1 MRRVDNPVSLSK
13 CISPTKGDPASP
25 RIRFWRKALFCFL
38 ALIVALNAPERV
50 WGQYSSGGYSRP
62 GGGYSTGYSAPSR
75 RTPVSSSGGYSRRSY
90 SGGGYATGSF
100 GDRAVSRSM
109 SSQAL
114 RDYQA
119 AQRPVERYTRSPP
132 AYAGGYNWAQ
142 EAPRRP
148 SIWEGQQPVYGAVR
162 RPALPGAG
170 PLTAVALWAALNS
183 LSSPS
188 SVQYFHNYQNDPG
201 YAQWR
206 READREAGHNP
217 AVAAKLNEL
226 DSQLAQIEGQPRNP
240 AARSPVR
247 VSPEPSGGSGF
258 IWLVLFVGIVILLLL
273 WFWRRRI
280 AQPATAAP
288 VPGLTGSAAT
298 RFRVGMTMPV
308 DPSPFLLAAGL
319 TKVQPLEGSGMIS
332 VEVVG
337 LLRESGVLL
346 HRLYLPGGK
355 AFFQLHLGA
364 DGQPDECRYFSRL
377 DEVTPAD
384 NQEWGLWL
392 DPAEGM
398 IGWPSFQTK
407 DGKMYGRVWAP
418 GNSRVPP
425 RKMEETLQY
434 VDRTEQRQLQM
445 MLYGGPTGGTPP
457 APQTEYILVS
467 AIEATGQAWVEI
479 DAGIDINPAGLTL
492 PSVPLAA

>member
-1 MRRVDNPVSLSK
+1 M
-13 CISPTKGDPASP
+13 A
-25 RIRFWRKALFCFL
+25 
-38 ALIVALNAPERV
+38 
-50 WGQYSSGGYSRP
+50 
-62 GGGYSTGYSAPSR
+62 
-75 RTPVSSSGGYSRRSY
+75 
-90 SGGGYATGSF
+90 
-100 GDRAVSRSM
+100 
-109 SSQAL
+109 
-114 RDYQA
+114 
-119 AQRPVERYTRSPP
+119 
-132 AYAGGYNWAQ
+132 
-142 EAPRRP
+142 
-148 SIWEGQQPVYGAVR
+148 R
-162 RPALPGAG
+162 RPALPGSG

-188 SVQYFHNYQNDPG
+188 SAQYFHNYQTDPG
-201 YAQWR
+201 YMQWR

-217 AVAAKLNEL
+217 TVAAKLNQL
-226 DSQLAQIEGQPRNP
+226 DTQLAQMEGQPRNP
-240 AARSPVR
+240 SAAAPARTPAPR
-247 VSPEPSGGSGF
+247 GGSGF
-258 IWLVLFVGIVILLLL
+258 IWPVLFIGIVILLLL
-273 WFWRRRI
+273 WLWRRRMSH
-280 AQPATAAP
+280 PATAAA

-319 TKVQPLEGSGMIS
+319 TKVQPPEGSSMIS

-337 LLRESGVLL
+337 LLREDGVLL
-346 HRLYLPGGK
+346 HRLFLPGGK

-384 NQEWGLWL
+384 SQEWGLWL
-392 DPAEGM
+392 DPAQGM

-434 VDRTEQRQLQM
+434 VDHTEQRQLQI
-445 MLYGGPTGGTPP
+445 MLYGGPTEGAPP

-467 AIEATGQAWVEI
+467 AIEAAGQAWVEI
-479 DAGIDINPAGLTL
+479 DAGIDINPAALTL

>member
-1 MRRVDNPVSLSK
+1 M
-13 CISPTKGDPASP
+13 
-25 RIRFWRKALFCFL
+25 
-38 ALIVALNAPERV
+38 
-50 WGQYSSGGYSRP
+50 
-62 GGGYSTGYSAPSR
+62 
-75 RTPVSSSGGYSRRSY
+75 PVSSSGGYRRRSY
-90 SGGGYATGSF
+90 SGGSYNTGSS
-100 GDRAVSRSM
+100 GDRAFSRSM

-114 RDYQA
+114 RDYQSA
-119 AQRPVERYTRSPP
+119 PRSAETYARREP
-132 AYAGGYNWAQ
+132 AYGAGFDRAE

-148 SIWEGQQPVYGAVR
+148 SVWEGQGMAR
-162 RPALPGAG
+162 RPALPGSG

-188 SVQYFHNYQNDPG
+188 SAAYFHNYQNDPG

-206 READREAGHNP
+206 READREATNNP
-217 AVAAKLNEL
+217 TLAAKLNQL
-226 DSQLAQIEGQPRNP
+226 DSQLAQMEGRPRNP
-240 AARSPVR
+240 PAAPPIRP
-247 VSPEPSGGSGF
+247 PLALAEGSGF
-258 IWLVLFVGIVILLLL
+258 IWPVLFVGVAILLLL
-273 WFWRRRI
+273 WLWRRRI
-280 AQPATAAP
+280 AHRSTAAAA
-288 VPGLTGSAAT
+288 PGLAGSAAT

-319 TKVQPLEGSGMIS
+319 TKVQPPEGSGMIS

-337 LLRESGVLL
+337 LLRDGAVLL

-355 AFFQLHLGA
+355 TFFQLHLGA

-384 NQEWGLWL
+384 SQEWGAWL

-418 GNSRVPP
+418 SDSRVAP
-425 RKMEETLQY
+425 RKMEETLQL
-434 VDRTEQRQLQM
+434 VDHVEQRQLQA
-445 MLYGGPTGGTPP
+445 MLYGGSTGG
-457 APQTEYILVS
+457 APLAPETEYILVS
-467 AIEATGQAWVEI
+467 AMEAAGQAWVQI
-479 DAGIDINPAGLTL
+479 DAGIDINPASLTL

>member
-1 MRRVDNPVSLSK
+1 MKAALLRRYTGPSEGASS
-13 CISPTKGDPASP
+13 SPLTRAW
-25 RIRFWRKALFCFL
+25 FKALGCLLCVAIGAGLPDL
-38 ALIVALNAPERV
+38 A
-50 WGQYSSGGYSRP
+50 WSQYSSGGYSRT
-62 GGGYSTGYSAPSR
+62 GGGYTSGYSAPKR
-75 RTPVSSSGGYSRRSY
+75 RMPVSSSGGYSRRSY
-90 SGGGYATGSF
+90 ADSGYTTGSP
-100 GDRAVSRSM
+100 GDRAVSRSL
-109 SSQAL
+109 SSQSL
-114 RDYQA
+114 RDYQS
-119 AQRPVERYTRSPP
+119 AQRSAETNVRRPP
-132 AYAGGYNWAQ
+132 SYAGDYDSASEAQ
-142 EAPRRP
+142 HRP
-148 SIWEGQQPVYGAVR
+148 PVWGGQQPAVRMTR
-162 RPALPGAG
+162 RPALPGSG

-188 SVQYFHNYQNDPG
+188 SVQYFHNYQYDPG
-201 YAQWR
+201 YMQWR

-217 AVAAKLNEL
+217 AVAAKLDQL
-226 DSQLAQIEGQPRNP
+226 DAQLAQIEGQPRSPSAAPP
-240 AARSPVR
+240 AQPSPTPR
-247 VSPEPSGGSGF
+247 GGSGF
-258 IWLVLFVGIVILLLL
+258 IWAVLFVGIVILLLL
-273 WFWRRRI
+273 WLWRRRM
-280 AQPATAAP
+280 AHPATAAA
-288 VPGLTGSAAT
+288 VPGLAGSAAT

-319 TKVQPLEGSGMIS
+319 TKVQAPEGSGMIS

-337 LLRESGVLL
+337 LLRDGGVLL

-384 NQEWGLWL
+384 SQEWGLWL
-392 DPAEGM
+392 DATEGM

-407 DGKMYGRVWAP
+407 DGRMYGRVWAP

-425 RKMEETLQY
+425 RQMEETLQY
-434 VDRTEQRQLQM
+434 LDRVEQRQLQV

-457 APQTEYILVS
+457 APETEYILVS